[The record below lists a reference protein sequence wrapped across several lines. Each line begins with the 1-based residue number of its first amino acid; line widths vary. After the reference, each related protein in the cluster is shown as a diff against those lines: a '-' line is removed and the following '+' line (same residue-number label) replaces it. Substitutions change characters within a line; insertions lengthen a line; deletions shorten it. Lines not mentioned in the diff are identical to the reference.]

1 VLPTPGARTRRKG
14 WFLPMV
20 AILQRPVTERKSPIV
35 SPTASFSMVPSNL
48 AELQAN
54 YGASC
59 SKYEQLAEKKL
70 AKSTTIVVSG
80 CGCSLR
86 VKNDALVIFPGK
98 THAEQAQKI
107 RILHRAVHGTRHIVL
122 IADRGGVV
130 SLEAIKWANEQDIA
144 ITVLD
149 GHGNIV
155 QSLSTC
161 HADAKLRRS
170 QYGAGD
176 NGKAGKVSCDLVRRK
191 VEAQLETLKKHPEL
205 PGQAEAID
213 ILEQAVKWF
222 HLPELP
228 PRFHDVNWL
237 RTFEGRCADAYFRAW
252 QGLPVKWEKQ
262 AQKTIPPH
270 WQIVTQRSSP
280 LSHNHGAWKAVNP
293 AQAILNYA
301 YAILESQV
309 RQALNATGFDV
320 AAGFLHSDELGRD
333 SLVFDLMEVHRPAV
347 DHKVL
352 SLLSSTML
360 AKGDIMSSPTGE
372 VRFNP
377 QLARYIAASC
387 KLPQSDI
394 DESAKGLKGRLLAA

>member
-1 VLPTPGARTRRKG
+1 
-14 WFLPMV
+14 MV
-20 AILQRPVTERKSPIV
+20 TILERPVSKVNPPAQNTSPL
-35 SPTASFSMVPSNL
+35 FSMVPDNL

-70 AKSTTIVVSG
+70 VKSSTIVVSG

-98 THAEQAQKI
+98 THAEQVQKI

-130 SLEAIKWANEQDIA
+130 SLEAIKWASDQDIA
-144 ITVLD
+144 TTVLD

-176 NGKAGKVSCDLVRRK
+176 NGKAGKVSCDLVMRK
-191 VEAQLETLKKHPEL
+191 VKAQLETLKKHPEL
-205 PGQAEAID
+205 PGQAEAMD

-222 HLPELP
+222 DLPELP
-228 PRFHDVNWL
+228 PRFYDVNWL

-252 QGLPVKWEKQ
+252 QGVPVKWDKQ
-262 AQKTIPPH
+262 AQKAIPPH
-270 WQIVTQRSSP
+270 WQVVTQRSFP

-309 RQALNATGFDV
+309 RQALNSVGFDV
-320 AAGFLHSDELGRD
+320 SAGFLHSDELGRD
-333 SLVFDLMEVHRPAV
+333 SLVFDLMEIHRPAV

-352 SLLSSTML
+352 SLLATTTL

-387 KLPQSDI
+387 RLTQGEI
-394 DESAKGLKGRLLAA
+394 DESAKWLKTRLLAA